1 MTQAAAYRLAETF
14 RGLKEI
20 AGPRD
25 EAKIVQMFAAVGHAW
40 VKDDETAWC
49 AAFVGAMIERV
60 GLISTKALNARSY
73 LDWGEEVDP
82 QYAQA
87 GDVVVF
93 SRGDPKGWQGH
104 VAFFVSQ
111 DATNIS
117 VLGGNQSNMVS
128 VARYP
133 KSRLLGVRRITPPAP
148 APKPVSPFLAW
159 LIRFLGG
166 RSNV

>member
-60 GLISTKALNARSY
+60 GLISTKALNARSHHQHQHQN
-73 LDWGEEVDP
+73 P
-82 QYAQA
+82 
-87 GDVVVF
+87 
-93 SRGDPKGWQGH
+93 S
-104 VAFFVSQ
+104 
-111 DATNIS
+111 
-117 VLGGNQSNMVS
+117 
-128 VARYP
+128 AR
-133 KSRLLGVRRITPPAP
+133 S
-148 APKPVSPFLAW
+148 
-159 LIRFLGG
+159 
-166 RSNV
+166 